1 MQKDECK
8 EQQRGAVT
16 VDILDD
22 EINRYL
28 ETQADQYVSL
38 PAFLKQHHLT
48 LSEARKRVRAFW
60 ENYCKLL
67 SRYHI
72 RYQPLAE
79 TCEDLLAQIYQHPE
93 NPELQHLY
101 FCVVTDNGLLQS
113 GRETFDE
120 KQNVRKGIQQEA
132 CVQELT
138 EFLRQQQACAEK
150 LHDLRAYLKKPV
162 QPKLLDCSEEA
173 DWLYRLTIQHTFL
186 YGSVG
191 NSVYRKNLYA
201 LLACLN
207 GNVQLKAVKPYL
219 LFAVLARKTGMMQ
232 TRAYF
237 MPNFKAVL
245 QYQEY
250 NILHDNGK
258 NFNQYQSNLELYYHL
273 RQSYL
278 DGEGVDM
285 ALCDYCFAA
294 LSPLS
299 EWYYLNCRPDWVIP
313 MTLERKIQFLMPD
326 TFPMLLSYEAYN
338 ELGEEELEQYNQQEL
353 LLWERMLDA
362 ASLFLPK

>member
-1 MQKDECK
+1 M
-8 EQQRGAVT
+8 
-16 VDILDD
+16 
-22 EINRYL
+22 
-28 ETQADQYVSL
+28 
-38 PAFLKQHHLT
+38 
-48 LSEARKRVRAFW
+48 
-60 ENYCKLL
+60 
-67 SRYHI
+67 
-72 RYQPLAE
+72 
-79 TCEDLLAQIYQHPE
+79 
-93 NPELQHLY
+93 
-101 FCVVTDNGLLQS
+101 
-113 GRETFDE
+113 
-120 KQNVRKGIQQEA
+120 
-132 CVQELT
+132 
-138 EFLRQQQACAEK
+138 
-150 LHDLRAYLKKPV
+150 
-162 QPKLLDCSEEA
+162 
-173 DWLYRLTIQHTFL
+173 
-186 YGSVG
+186 
-191 NSVYRKNLYA
+191 YA

-278 DGEGVDM
+278 DGEEVDM

-299 EWYYLNCRPDWVIP
+299 EWYYLNCRPDWEIP

>member
-1 MQKDECK
+1 M
-8 EQQRGAVT
+8 
-16 VDILDD
+16 
-22 EINRYL
+22 
-28 ETQADQYVSL
+28 
-38 PAFLKQHHLT
+38 
-48 LSEARKRVRAFW
+48 
-60 ENYCKLL
+60 
-67 SRYHI
+67 
-72 RYQPLAE
+72 
-79 TCEDLLAQIYQHPE
+79 
-93 NPELQHLY
+93 
-101 FCVVTDNGLLQS
+101 
-113 GRETFDE
+113 
-120 KQNVRKGIQQEA
+120 
-132 CVQELT
+132 
-138 EFLRQQQACAEK
+138 
-150 LHDLRAYLKKPV
+150 
-162 QPKLLDCSEEA
+162 
-173 DWLYRLTIQHTFL
+173 
-186 YGSVG
+186 
-191 NSVYRKNLYA
+191 YRKNLYA

-299 EWYYLNCRPDWVIP
+299 EWYYLNCGRLGDSHDAGTKDTV
-313 MTLERKIQFLMPD
+313 LMPD